1 MLPEVRLKSI
11 TGRDIAA
18 YVHGPES
25 ANTTAFLAGIS
36 IGVRLFSLGSIL
48 KEWISQSNSIGRK
61 MGAGS
66 RRPSIFQAWCV
77 MVRPG
82 DEAISNAE
90 RLAIEVIADRIAHGE
105 LPLGVSFTIP
115 DEQLARQ

>member
-48 KEWISQSNSIGRK
+48 KE
-61 MGAGS
+61 
-66 RRPSIFQAWCV
+66 
-77 MVRPG
+77 
-82 DEAISNAE
+82 
-90 RLAIEVIADRIAHGE
+90 
-105 LPLGVSFTIP
+105 
-115 DEQLARQ
+115 